1 MYKLKEEKPT
11 WKVFYVVFH
20 KFQFSAKNC
29 LIYNLM
35 TFVMYQ
41 AFWNLPYLQTI
52 QILFTVMTAQL
63 HYVTL
68 LILDHKN

>member
-1 MYKLKEEKPT
+1 MCKLKELNPP
-11 WKVFYVVFH
+11 WKEFYVVFR
-20 KFQFSAKNC
+20 KVQFSALYC
-29 LIYNLM
+29 LIYILM

-41 AFWNLPYLQTI
+41 AFWNLRYLQMI

-68 LILDHKN
+68 LILNYKS